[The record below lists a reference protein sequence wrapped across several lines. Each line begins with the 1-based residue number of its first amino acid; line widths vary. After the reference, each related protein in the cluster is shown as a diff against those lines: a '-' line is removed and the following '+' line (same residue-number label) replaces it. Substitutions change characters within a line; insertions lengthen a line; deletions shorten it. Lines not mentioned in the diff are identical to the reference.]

1 MTFAQEVR
9 FNLYRE
15 VMLFDHHAIM
25 TRSAK
30 AFQRAIRLGD
40 VGLAGL
46 VHRARR
52 KIHNLGLTC
61 ESGVWPRPFASSRA
75 PSTSNASS
83 G

>member
-46 VHRARR
+46 DAGGARYSN
-52 KIHNLGLTC
+52 KIVTRQSIAAPRLRGFFRMLGP
-61 ESGVWPRPFASSRA
+61 SGAQTF
-75 PSTSNASS
+75 
-83 G
+83 